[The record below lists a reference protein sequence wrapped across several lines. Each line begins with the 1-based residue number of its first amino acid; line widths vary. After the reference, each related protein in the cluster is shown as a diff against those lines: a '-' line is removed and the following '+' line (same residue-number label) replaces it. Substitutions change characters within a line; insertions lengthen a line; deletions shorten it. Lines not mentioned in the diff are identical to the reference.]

1 MSSGMEQLLD
11 EVMENM
17 DQDEPATKS
26 APPAKSSSVAKH
38 TPPAM
43 SDPAANSSTVARSDL
58 VVQPASLVTKPA
70 SLTTSTGTPEVDKKR
85 SSGAINDKDVG
96 ITAKK
101 PRTSTCGTCIIPRH
115 PCMNFLL
122 MLS

>member
-26 APPAKSSSVAKH
+26 GPPAKSNSVAKH

-43 SDPAANSSTVARSDL
+43 SDQATNSSTVVGRDL
-58 VVQPASLVTKPA
+58 VVKPASLVTKPA
-70 SLTTSTGTPEVDKKR
+70 SLTTSTCTPEVEKKR
-85 SSGAINDKDVG
+85 S
-96 ITAKK
+96 IT
-101 PRTSTCGTCIIPRH
+101 R
-115 PCMNFLL
+115 
-122 MLS
+122 MLG